1 MRGRAVHGL
10 HSDVPHTTNN
20 GVDAKDSV
28 FGTGCALAPGNVPR
42 ELISNETLS
51 RLDRHRVT
59 TRVLLAAVVDR
70 ATRINDPELVS
81 LVRRL
86 ARVDKEHGH
95 LLEAVMEALAEE
107 P

>member
-1 MRGRAVHGL
+1 MRGGAVHSL
-10 HSDVPHTTNN
+10 HPDVARTLNN
-20 GVDAKDSV
+20 RAESRDSV
-28 FGTGCALAPGNVPR
+28 FGTGRAWAPDNVPR

-59 TRVLLAAVVDR
+59 TRVLLAAVADR